1 MAGSPASG
9 KLVLVWRGKSDGL
22 REEAGRDPKLQ
33 SIWMRD
39 NPSDSDYFLEV
50 IDARTGTLSGAVVV
64 RTGKYSF
71 QPYRVE
77 VEGDWLVV
85 TDNLNRVLLYS
96 ISTGERRAKWF
107 GYRPQVSSNGER
119 LCLSNGRGNLTLY
132 DLHDLK
138 QAGELAFANPVS
150 AYVFSEDGKR
160 LFVLTNDQTVFLVD
174 PAAVRAAIAATK
186 N

>member
-1 MAGSPASG
+1 
-9 KLVLVWRGKSDGL
+9 
-22 REEAGRDPKLQ
+22 
-33 SIWMRD
+33 MRD

-96 ISTGERRAKWF
+96 ISTGERRAKWV
-107 GYRPQVSSNGER
+107 GYRPQGFSNVGR
-119 LCLSNGRGNLTLY
+119 LCLLNGRGDQTLY
-132 DLHDLK
+132 ELSDFNT
-138 QAGELAFANPVS
+138 AGELAVA
-150 AYVFSEDGKR
+150 
-160 LFVLTNDQTVFLVD
+160 
-174 PAAVRAAIAATK
+174 
-186 N
+186 